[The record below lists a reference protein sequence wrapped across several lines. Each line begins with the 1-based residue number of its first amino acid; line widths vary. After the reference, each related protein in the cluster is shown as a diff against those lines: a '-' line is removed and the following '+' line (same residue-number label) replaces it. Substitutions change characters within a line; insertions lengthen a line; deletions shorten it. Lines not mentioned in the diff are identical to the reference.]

1 MREYKKIVS
10 DCTSKSFRGFR
21 ETLKILRPIVPI
33 IACEMIDPVFVFL
46 TRHRYLNALLLF
58 SSSQCANYL
67 LTCCEQKW
75 LFFGTV
81 KLYDNS
87 GFGSR
92 SKGSCSCA
100 PARLRMQMKTNC
112 MTCCHRRRWTTGRR
126 LLCRKTQ
133 WSLSA
138 LGTAYPLRCSKERSF
153 LCVSA
158 RKSARIPGN
167 AALIPIRLQR
177 IEERR
182 K

>member
-1 MREYKKIVS
+1 MREYRKIVS

-33 IACEMIDPVFVFL
+33 IACEMIDPVLVFL
-46 TRHRYLNALLLF
+46 TRHRYLNAVLLI
-58 SSSQCANYL
+58 SSSQCANYS

-87 GFGSR
+87 VIGSR

-112 MTCCHRRRWTTGRR
+112 TTCCHRRRWTTGRR

-133 WSLSA
+133 WSLPA
-138 LGTAYPLRCSKERSF
+138 LDSAYPHRCGKERSL

-158 RKSARIPGN
+158 RKGARILKN
-167 AALIPIRLQR
+167 AP
-177 IEERR
+177 
-182 K
+182 